1 MSRVPSF
8 HTLAL
13 LYKAYNHKDTAK
25 PGQIRQEKIFYVLNP
40 EQNLPKTQ
48 ERLEPTLA
56 EMNIGAGKIG
66 EQPRYTAEK
75 LNLKQENE
83 RSIFQTFWKFHSFT
97 DFFTCL
103 S

>member
-66 EQPRYTAEK
+66 EQPRYVR
-75 LNLKQENE
+75 NI
-83 RSIFQTFWKFHSFT
+83 SQTFWKLHSCP
-97 DFFTCL
+97 DFLILIKFWLQPCFD
-103 S
+103 